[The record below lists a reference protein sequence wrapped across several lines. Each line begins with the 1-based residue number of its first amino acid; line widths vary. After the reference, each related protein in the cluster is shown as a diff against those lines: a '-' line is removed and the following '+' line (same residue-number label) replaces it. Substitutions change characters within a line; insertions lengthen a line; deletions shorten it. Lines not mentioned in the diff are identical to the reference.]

1 MTLLLGS
8 GETGQ
13 SRMCSEL
20 VPPLTQSFTMNKT
33 DDCA

>member
-13 SRMCSEL
+13 SRTCSEL
-20 VPPLTQSFTMNKT
+20 MPPLTQSFTMNKR
-33 DDCA
+33 DDYA